1 MDLVLVASIG
11 LIAVVVL
18 TLIGIPIAYAI
29 GFSSVV
35 CSTILF
41 GQMGLSK
48 LGGIAYSEFFGQ
60 SWSALPLFILLAS
73 LINSAG
79 IATNI
84 FRTASNWLSRLPGGV
99 VISAVMAEAIM
110 GAAIGNSTLTL
121 LSVGKVAVPQ
131 AERLGYDKLFCASAI
146 TAGGVLGPL
155 IPPSIP
161 LIVYGIIAQQ
171 SIARLFI
178 AGIVPG
184 LILAI
189 LLCLYVLIVVVR
201 NPKLAPR
208 KEGVSWRE
216 RFSSALNIWPIL
228 TILIFTIG
236 GLYMGVVT
244 ASEAAGL
251 AVVVT
256 LIIAFIFFRFRFS
269 GLVQALKE
277 SAITSGM
284 ILLMIISVKMFTYM
298 VGTSGLAQSLADAI
312 MSAIVS
318 PWLIMIVIN
327 VILLLL
333 GCFVD
338 SLALMLITLPF
349 FLPIVHGLGFNLIWF
364 GIVIAINIEIG
375 LLTPPIGLN
384 MFIAKAIFNLPLG
397 GFVRALFPFIAVLIV
412 FLGIVVALPSLSTWL
427 PSMMFGN

>member
-1 MDLVLVASIG
+1 MSVLLVASIG
-11 LIAVVVL
+11 LVAVIL
-18 TLIGIPIAYAI
+18 FTLIGIPIAYAI
-29 GFSSVV
+29 GFCSVV

-41 GQMGLSK
+41 GQLGLSK

-60 SWSALPLFILLAS
+60 SWSTLPLFVLLAS

-79 IATNI
+79 IATNV
-84 FRTASNWLSRLPGGV
+84 FRAASNWVSRLPGGV
-99 VISAVMAEAIM
+99 VISAVIAEAVM

-131 AERLGYDKLFCASAI
+131 AERLGYNKMFCAAAI

-161 LIVYGIIAQQ
+161 LIVYGIMAQQ

-184 LILAI
+184 IILMF
-189 LLCLYVLIVVVR
+189 LLCLYVLFVVMR

-208 KEGVSWRE
+208 KAGVSWRE
-216 RFSSALNIWPIL
+216 RFASALNIWPIVL
-228 TILIFTIG
+228 ILILTIG

-251 AVVVT
+251 AVFVT
-256 LIIAFIFFRFRFS
+256 LIVAYFFFHFRFV
-269 GLVQALKE
+269 GLLQALKE
-277 SAITSGM
+277 AATTSGM
-284 ILLMIISVKMFTYM
+284 ILLMIIAVKMFTYM
-298 VGTSGLAQSLADAI
+298 VGTSGLAEYLAKAI
-312 MSAIVS
+312 TSGNLS
-318 PWLIMIVIN
+318 PWIIMIIIN
-327 VILLLL
+327 LILLIL

-349 FLPIVHGLGFNLIWF
+349 FLPIVHGLGFDLIWF
-364 GIVIAINIEIG
+364 GIVICVNIEIG

-384 MFIAKAIFNLPLG
+384 MFIAKAIFDLPLG
-397 GFVRALFPFIAVLIV
+397 GFIRALIPFIGVLIL
-412 FLGIVVALPSLSTWL
+412 FLGIIVALPVLSTWL
-427 PSMMFGN
+427 PGMMFGN